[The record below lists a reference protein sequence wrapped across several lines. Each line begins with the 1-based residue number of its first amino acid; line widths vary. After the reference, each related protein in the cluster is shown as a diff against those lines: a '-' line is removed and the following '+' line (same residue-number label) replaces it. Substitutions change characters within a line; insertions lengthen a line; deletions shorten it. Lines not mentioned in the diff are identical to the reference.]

1 MTFVIDSAYLQNNT
15 KTFLL
20 LEQSINSCKINNDK
34 IMRKDRLEG
43 RFRVKLII
51 LTFY

>member
-20 LEQSINSCKINNDK
+20 LEQSINSYKINIDK
-34 IMRKDRLEG
+34 IMRKDGLKG
-43 RFRVKLII
+43 KFQVNYTII
-51 LTFY
+51 

>member
-20 LEQSINSCKINNDK
+20 FEQSINSCKINNDK
-34 IMRKDRLEG
+34 IMIKDELEE
-43 RFRVKLII
+43 RFHVKLII
-51 LTFY
+51 